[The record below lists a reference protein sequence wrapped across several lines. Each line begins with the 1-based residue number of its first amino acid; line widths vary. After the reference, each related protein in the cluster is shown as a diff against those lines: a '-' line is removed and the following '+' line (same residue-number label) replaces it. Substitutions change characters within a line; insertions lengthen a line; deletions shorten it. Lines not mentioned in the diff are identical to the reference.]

1 MVVGEKENSPGGER
15 GIGKL
20 AGQTPPPKQ
29 MGIEKMARKSKGFK
43 GREEEERGINPT
55 VSINPRCPTAV
66 NSLTEG
72 TGKG

>member
-29 MGIEKMARKSKGFK
+29 MGREKMARKSKGLK
-43 GREEEERGINPT
+43 GREEDERG
-55 VSINPRCPTAV
+55 INPRCPTAV